1 MTDFPAS
8 KAGLFRIAA
17 LAAALAAAGLAH
29 AAQAQPKPAISA
41 AQPVDQVNPQPHP
54 PFVAV
59 KVTDDMWEV
68 PGAGSNVT
76 ILVTD
81 EGLVLVDS
89 KYEYHYDDLMKVIR
103 EKVSTKPVRYVID
116 THYHADHS
124 GGNTRFLPAGATVI
138 SSIKGH
144 DNIVNKIQPGAPPN
158 ELPANVAF
166 TGEMRLYV
174 GGKEVRINSYGP
186 GHTGTD
192 VTVFFPQDRVICV
205 GDLAH
210 IGDLD
215 RGGQY
220 PLIDYNGGGGING
233 WIQRLDT
240 ISAGEGYDKVIPG
253 HGAIGTKADIIAYRD
268 LLEHLRDHVSAYLRD
283 GTKTEADL
291 RAHLVKDEHWP
302 DPGLSIVRS
311 THGMYMDLKP

>member
-1 MTDFPAS
+1 VT
-8 KAGLFRIAA
+8 
-17 LAAALAAAGLAH
+17 
-29 AAQAQPKPAISA
+29 
-41 AQPVDQVNPQPHP
+41 PQPHP

-59 KVTDDMWEV
+59 QVAPDLWEV

-124 GGNTRFLPAGATVI
+124 GGNTRFRPAGADII
-138 SSIKGH
+138 SSIQGH
-144 DNIVNKIQPGAPPN
+144 DNIVGKVQPGAPPN
-158 ELPANVAF
+158 LVPANIAF
-166 TGEMRLYV
+166 EGELRLYV
-174 GGKEVRINSYGP
+174 GGKEVRINHYGP

-192 VTVFFPQDRVICV
+192 VTVLFPHDRVICV

-215 RGGQY
+215 KGGQY

-233 WIQRLDT
+233 WIARLNT
-240 ISAGEGYDKVIPG
+240 IAAGTGYDKVIPG
-253 HGAIGTKADIIAYRD
+253 HGSIGTKADIIAYRD
-268 LLEHLRDHVSAYLRD
+268 LLERLRDHVAAYLRD
-283 GTKTEADL
+283 GSKTEADL

-311 THGMYMDLKP
+311 THGLYEDFRPKAKP

>member
-1 MTDFPAS
+1 MTRV
-8 KAGLFRIAA
+8 K
-17 LAAALAAAGLAH
+17 AAGALLASV
-29 AAQAQPKPAISA
+29 ALVAGGAIAQPTRNPAITA
-41 AQPVDQVNPQPHP
+41 AQPVDQVNPQPHA

-59 KVTDDMWEV
+59 QVAPDLWEV

-89 KYEYHYDDLMKVIR
+89 KYAYHYDDLMRVIR

-124 GGNTRFLPAGATVI
+124 GGNTRFRPAGADIV
-138 SSIKGH
+138 SSIQGH
-144 DNIVNKIQPGAPPN
+144 DNIVNKVQPGAPSD
-158 ELPANVAF
+158 LVPANIAF
-166 TGEMRLYV
+166 EGQLRLYV
-174 GGKEVRINSYGP
+174 GGKEVRIEHYGP

-192 VTVFFPQDRVICV
+192 VTVFFPHDRVICV
-205 GDLAH
+205 GDLVH

-215 RGGQY
+215 KGGQY

-233 WIQRLDT
+233 WIARLDT
-240 ISAGEGYDKVIPG
+240 ISAGSGYDKVIPG
-253 HGAIGTKADIIAYRD
+253 HGSIGTKADIIAYRD
-268 LLEHLRDHVSAYLRD
+268 LLERLREHVVAYLRD

-311 THGMYMDLKP
+311 THGLYEDFRPGPKP

>member
-1 MTDFPAS
+1 MS
-8 KAGLFRIAA
+8 MSGIK
-17 LAAALAAAGLAH
+17 LAAALLAGSALIAGAAL
-29 AAQAQPKPAISA
+29 AQPKPAISA
-41 AQPVDQVNPQPHP
+41 AQPVDQVNPQPHA

-59 KVTDDMWEV
+59 QVAPDLWEV

-124 GGNTRFLPAGATVI
+124 GGNTRFRPAGADII
-138 SSIKGH
+138 SSIQAR
-144 DNIVNKIQPGAPPN
+144 DNIVNKVQPGAPPN
-158 ELPANVAF
+158 MVPANIAF
-166 TGEMRLYV
+166 EGELRLFV
-174 GGKEVRINSYGP
+174 GGKEVRINHYGP

-192 VTVFFPQDRVICV
+192 VTVFFPHDRVICV
-205 GDLAH
+205 GDLVH

-215 RGGQY
+215 KGGQY

-233 WIQRLDT
+233 WIARLDT
-240 ISAGEGYDKVIPG
+240 IASGMGYDKVIPG

-268 LLEHLRDHVSAYLRD
+268 LLERLRDHVAAYMRD
-283 GTKTEADL
+283 GTRSEADL

-311 THGMYMDLKP
+311 THGLYEDFKPRP

>member
-1 MTDFPAS
+1 MTSARTPALLALL
-8 KAGLFRIAA
+8 AGAA
-17 LAAALAAAGLAH
+17 LGLGVLAAH
-29 AAQAQPKPAISA
+29 AQPKPAVTA

-54 PFVAV
+54 PFVANQLAP
-59 KVTDDMWEV
+59 DLWEV

-89 KYEYHYDDLMKVIR
+89 KYEYHYDDLMKIIR
-103 EKVSTKPVRYVID
+103 EKVSTKPVKYVID

-138 SSIKGH
+138 SSIRGH
-144 DNIVNKIQPGAPPN
+144 DNIVGKVQPGAPPN
-158 ELPANVAF
+158 LLPANVAF

-174 GGKEVRINSYGP
+174 GGKEVRLQSYGP

-192 VTVFFPQDRVICV
+192 VSVLFPHDRVICV
-205 GDLAH
+205 GDLVH
-210 IGDLD
+210 IGDLEK
-215 RGGQY
+215 GGQY

-233 WIQRLDT
+233 WIQRLNT
-240 ISAGEGYDKVIPG
+240 ISSSEAYDKVVPG
-253 HGAIGTKADIIAYRD
+253 HGTVGTKADVIAYRD
-268 LLEHLRDHVSAYLRD
+268 LLERLRDHVSAYLRD

-291 RAHLVKDEHWP
+291 RNHLVKDEHWP

-311 THGMYMDLKP
+311 NHGLYMDLKP

>member
-1 MTDFPAS
+1 MKPAHM
-8 KAGLFRIAA
+8 RAA
-17 LAAALAAAGLAH
+17 LALLAGAALGLGALAAH
-29 AAQAQPKPAISA
+29 AQPKPAISA

-59 KVTDDMWEV
+59 QLAPDLWEV

-89 KYEYHYDDLMKVIR
+89 KYEYHYDDLMKIIR
-103 EKVSTKPVRYVID
+103 EKVSTKPVKYVID

-138 SSIKGH
+138 SSVQGH
-144 DNIVNKIQPGAPPN
+144 DNIVNKVQPGAPPSL
-158 ELPANVAF
+158 LPANVAF

-174 GGKEVRINSYGP
+174 GGKEVRLTSYGP

-192 VTVFFPQDRVICV
+192 VSVLFPKDRVICV

-210 IGDLD
+210 IGDLAG
-215 RGGQY
+215 GGQY

-233 WIQRLDT
+233 WIQRLNT
-240 ISAGEGYDKVIPG
+240 ISSSEAYDKVVPG
-253 HGAIGTKADIIAYRD
+253 HGSVGTKADIVAYRD
-268 LLEHLRDHVSAYLRD
+268 LLERLRDHVSAYLRD

>member
-1 MTDFPAS
+1 MKPS
-8 KAGLFRIAA
+8 KITSKRALLALLAIAA
-17 LAAALAAAGLAH
+17 LGLSGAWAAH
-29 AAQAQPKPAISA
+29 AQPNPAISA
-41 AQPVDQVNPQPHP
+41 AQPVDQVHPQPHP

-59 KVTDDMWEV
+59 KLADDLWEV

-76 ILVTD
+76 VLVTS

-103 EKVSTKPVRYVID
+103 EKISTKPVKYVID

-124 GGNTRFLPAGATVI
+124 GGNTRFRPAGADII
-138 SSIKGH
+138 SSIQGH
-144 DNIVNKIQPGAPPN
+144 DNIVNKVQPGAPTN
-158 ELPANVAF
+158 MVPANIAF
-166 TGEMRLYV
+166 EGELRLYV
-174 GGKEVRINSYGP
+174 GGQEIRINHYGP

-192 VTVFFPQDRVICV
+192 VTVFFPKDRVICV

-215 RGGQY
+215 KGGQY

-233 WIQRLDT
+233 WIERLNT
-240 ISAGEGYDKVIPG
+240 IAANEGYDKVVPG
-253 HGAIGTKADIIAYRD
+253 HGSVGTRADIIAYRD
-268 LLEHLRDHVSAYLRD
+268 LLERLRDHVTAYLRD

-291 RAHLVKDEHWP
+291 RAHLIKDEHWP